1 MGIPVHTAGPA
12 AHSSAAVPMPPLRE
26 ACAVFKQELGVGG
39 ANLAEVVEAACEA
52 LGISDANG
60 LSLVQ
65 KAERCWTSL
74 KG

>member
-1 MGIPVHTAGPA
+1 
-12 AHSSAAVPMPPLRE
+12 MPPLRE

-39 ANLAEVVEAACEA
+39 ANLAEVVEAAREA

-65 KAERCWTSL
+65 KAEICWTSL
-74 KG
+74 QGASQ